1 MPILIQEGAFNGI
14 ARSYVL
20 TRRQQHFHCFLK
32 SQEHVNSAT
41 EAFFLS
47 MARGAVPA
55 MPSKLVV
62 YVQKTIWQLFV
73 MKKNEKVWY
82 SEAMVYLYIAYIRYI
97 LYTVSL

>member
-1 MPILIQEGAFNGI
+1 MFSQGANNI
-14 ARSYVL
+14 
-20 TRRQQHFHCFLK
+20 FHCFLK

-62 YVQKTIWQLFV
+62 SVQKTIWKLFV
-73 MKKNEKVWY
+73 MKENEKVWY
-82 SEAMVYLYIAYIRYI
+82 SEAMVYLYIAYIHYI